1 MASGGFEVAPSKLD
15 STATAY
21 QQQAE
26 AVRNALAVFQAKASL
41 PPSAFGKLP
50 ESAQLASEY
59 QTFLRR
65 VVQDL
70 TQLHDTLSGGAI
82 KLHLSAAEYRRAD
95 RAATPTEV

>member
-15 STATAY
+15 GAATVY

-26 AVRNALAVFQAKASL
+26 AVRIALAAFQAKADL

-50 ESAQLASEY
+50 ESGQLASEY

-65 VVQDL
+65 VVQDV
-70 TQLHDTLSGGAI
+70 TQLYQELHGGAI
-82 KLHLSAAEYRRAD
+82 KLQLSAAEYKAAD
-95 RAATPTEV
+95 RAAAPTEV